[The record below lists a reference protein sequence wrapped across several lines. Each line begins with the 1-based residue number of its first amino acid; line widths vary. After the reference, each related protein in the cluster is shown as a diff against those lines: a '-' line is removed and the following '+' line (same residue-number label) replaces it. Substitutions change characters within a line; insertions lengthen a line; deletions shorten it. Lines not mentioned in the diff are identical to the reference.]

1 MNRPELRPAAGAL
14 DVQAVRRDFPILDRL
29 VHGRPLIYMDN
40 AATTQR
46 PRQVVDAMVRYMTEY
61 NANIHRAIHT
71 LGYESTV
78 AYEEAHKK
86 VARFIHA
93 KSWRE
98 IVFVRNATEAL
109 NLVAISWGQG
119 TLRAGDEVVVTLM
132 EHHSNIVP
140 WQMVRD
146 RLGVVLKIVP
156 VTPEGV
162 LDLDAAR
169 RLITPKTRLVGV
181 VHASNV
187 LGVINPVAEL
197 RAMAREAGALFLLDG
212 AQSVPHMPIDVQAL
226 DCDFFVASGHKMLGP
241 TGIGFL
247 YARKSLLQEMPPF
260 MTGGDMIATVTP
272 DGSTW
277 NELPWKFEAGTS
289 AIAEGIGLGAAV
301 DYLSS
306 LGMENVEAY
315 EEELHD
321 YALTQLRNI
330 DGLTLYGHPGSHPC
344 LAVFSFN
351 LAGTHPH
358 DAANLL
364 DRFGIAVRSGHHCAQ
379 PLMNRLGMDNTLR
392 ASLYLYNTK
401 DEIDRLME
409 AIGEVGRLFGR
420 SR

>member
-1 MNRPELRPAAGAL
+1 MTESTLPIARPAL
-14 DVQAVRRDFPILDRL
+14 DVAAIRRDFPILERL
-29 VHGRPLIYMDN
+29 VNGRPLIYMDN

-46 PRQVVDAMVRYMTEY
+46 PRQVVDAMVSYFTEY

-86 VARFIHA
+86 VAGFINA
-93 KSWRE
+93 RSWRE

-109 NLVAISWGQG
+109 NLVAMAWGQAN
-119 TLRAGDEVVVTLM
+119 LRAGDEVVVSIM

-140 WQMVRD
+140 WQVLRD
-146 RLGVVLKIVP
+146 RLGIKLRFIP
-156 VTPEGV
+156 VSEDGV

-169 RLITPKTRLVGV
+169 RLIGPKTKLVGL

-187 LGVINPVAEL
+187 LGTINPVEEIKN
-197 RAMAREAGALFLLDG
+197 MARGVGAAFLLDG
-212 AQSVPHMPIDVQAL
+212 AQSIPHMPIDVRAL
-226 DCDFFVASGHKMLGP
+226 DCDFFAASGHKMLGP

-247 YARKSLLQEMPPF
+247 YAKKEILKEMPPF
-260 MTGGDMIATVTP
+260 MTGGDMIATVTEE
-272 DGSTW
+272 GATW

-289 AIAEGIGLGAAV
+289 AVAEGIGLGAAV
-301 DYLSS
+301 DYLAA
-306 LGMENVEAY
+306 LGMSNINQY
-315 EEELHD
+315 EKELHD
-321 YALTQLRNI
+321 YALGKLHNI
-330 DGLTLYGHPGSHPC
+330 DGLTLYGHAPGEN

-351 LAGTHPH
+351 LDAAHPH

-364 DRFGIAVRSGHHCAQ
+364 DRYGIAVRSGHHCAQ

-392 ASLYLYNTK
+392 ASLYLYNTREEV
-401 DEIDRLME
+401 DSLVE
-409 AIGEVGRLFGR
+409 ALREVQRIF

>member
-1 MNRPELRPAAGAL
+1 MTQPVAEISLKPL
-14 DVQAVRRDFPILDRL
+14 DVLKVREDFPILNRRIHDHAL
-29 VHGRPLIYMDN
+29 VYLDN

-46 PRQVVDAMVRYMTEY
+46 PRQVVEAMDRYYLEY

-78 AYEEAHKK
+78 AYEDAHKK

-109 NLVAISWGQG
+109 NLVAMAWGPWA
-119 TLRAGDEVVVTLM
+119 LRAGDEVVVSLM
-132 EHHSNIVP
+132 EHHSDIVP
-140 WQMVRD
+140 WQMLRD
-146 RLGVVLKIVP
+146 RLGIILKFIP
-156 VTPEGV
+156 VTPEGI

-169 RLITPKTRLVGV
+169 KLITPRTKLVGL

-187 LGVINPVAEL
+187 LGIINPAREV
-197 RAMAREAGALFLLDG
+197 RDMARAVGAFFLLDG
-212 AQSVPHMPIDVQAL
+212 AQSIPHMPVDVQEL

-247 YARKSLLQEMPPF
+247 YAKKQILQDMPPF
-260 MTGGDMIATVTP
+260 MTGGDMIATVTQES
-272 DGSTW
+272 STW

-301 DYLSS
+301 DYLAALGMDQIYDYERS
-306 LGMENVEAY
+306 LGS
-315 EEELHD
+315 
-321 YALTQLRNI
+321 YALDRLGNI
-330 DGLTLYGHPGSHPC
+330 DGLTLYGHQRGDS

-351 LAGTHPH
+351 LKGIHPH
-358 DAANLL
+358 DGANAL

-379 PLMNRLGMDNTLR
+379 PLMNFLGMDNTLR
-392 ASLYLYNTK
+392 ASCYLYNTREEV
-401 DEIDRLME
+401 DVLVEALGEIKK
-409 AIGEVGRLFGR
+409 LFR
-420 SR
+420 A

>member
-1 MNRPELRPAAGAL
+1 MTESTLPIARAAL
-14 DVQAVRRDFPILDRL
+14 DVAAIRRDFPILERL
-29 VHGRPLIYMDN
+29 VNGRPLIYMDN

-46 PRQVVDAMVRYMTEY
+46 PRQVVDAIVRYFTEY

-86 VARFIHA
+86 VAGFINA
-93 KSWRE
+93 RSWRE

-109 NLVAISWGQG
+109 NLVAMAWGQAN
-119 TLRAGDEVVVTLM
+119 LRAGDEVVVSIM

-140 WQMVRD
+140 WQVLRD
-146 RLGVVLKIVP
+146 RLGIRLKFIP
-156 VTPEGV
+156 VSADGV

-169 RLITPKTRLVGV
+169 RLIGPKSKLVGL

-187 LGVINPVAEL
+187 LGTINPVEEVKN
-197 RAMAREAGALFLLDG
+197 MARGVGAAFLLDG
-212 AQSVPHMPIDVQAL
+212 AQSIPHMPIDVRAL
-226 DCDFFVASGHKMLGP
+226 DCDFFAASGHKMLGP

-247 YARKSLLQEMPPF
+247 YAKKEILKEMPPF
-260 MTGGDMIATVTP
+260 MTGGDMIATVTEE
-272 DGSTW
+272 GATW

-301 DYLSS
+301 DYLAA
-306 LGMENVEAY
+306 LGMTNINQY
-315 EEELHD
+315 EKELHD
-321 YALTQLRNI
+321 YTLGKLRNI
-330 DGLTLYGHPGSHPC
+330 DGLTLYGHAPGEN

-351 LAGTHPH
+351 LDAAHPH

-364 DRFGIAVRSGHHCAQ
+364 DRYGIAVRSGHHCAQ

-392 ASLYLYNTK
+392 ASLYLYNTREEV
-401 DEIDRLME
+401 DSLVE
-409 AIGEVGRLFGR
+409 ALREVQRIF

>member
-1 MNRPELRPAAGAL
+1 MSHKAPPIVSRHF
-14 DVQAVRRDFPILDRL
+14 DVAKVRDDFPILQRQIHNHPL
-29 VHGRPLIYMDN
+29 VYLDN

-46 PRQVVDAMVRYMTEY
+46 PGQVVEAMDRYYLEY

-86 VARFIHA
+86 VARFINA

-109 NLVAISWGQG
+109 NLVAMAWGG
-119 TLRAGDEVVVTLM
+119 ANLRAGDEVVVSLM

-140 WQMVRD
+140 WQMLRD
-146 RLGVVLKIVP
+146 RLGVILKFIP

-162 LDLDAAR
+162 LDLEAAA
-169 RLITPKTRLVGV
+169 RLITPKTKLVGL

-187 LGVINPVAEL
+187 LGAINPVREI
-197 RAMAREAGALFLLDG
+197 RDMARAVGACFLLDG
-212 AQSVPHMPIDVQAL
+212 AQSIPHMPVDVQEL
-226 DCDFFVASGHKMLGP
+226 DCDFFAASGHKMLGP

-247 YARKSLLQEMPPF
+247 YGKKQILQEMPPF
-260 MTGGDMIATVTP
+260 MTGGDMIATVTCES
-272 DGSTW
+272 STW

-301 DYLSS
+301 DYLAG
-306 LGMENVEAY
+306 LGMENIYSY
-315 EEELHD
+315 EKELGG
-321 YALTQLRNI
+321 YALEKLKNI
-330 DGLTLYGHPGSHPC
+330 EGLTLYGHGAGES

-351 LAGTHPH
+351 LQGIHPH
-358 DAANLL
+358 DAANAL

-379 PLMNRLGMDNTLR
+379 PLMNHLQMDNTLR
-392 ASLYLYNTK
+392 ASLYLYNTTEEV
-401 DEIDRLME
+401 DTLVQ
-409 AIGEVGRLFGR
+409 AIGEIRTLFR
-420 SR
+420 A

>member
-1 MNRPELRPAAGAL
+1 MAL
-14 DVQAVRRDFPILDRL
+14 DVLKVREDFPILKRRIHDHAL
-29 VHGRPLIYMDN
+29 VYMDN

-46 PRQVVDAMVRYMTEY
+46 PSQVVEAMRSYSYES

-109 NLVAISWGQG
+109 NLVAMAWGSAN
-119 TLRAGDEVVVTLM
+119 LRAGDEVVVSLM

-140 WQMVRD
+140 WQMLRD
-146 RLGVVLKIVP
+146 RLGVILKFIP
-156 VTPEGV
+156 VTAEGV
-162 LDLDAAR
+162 LDQEAAAS
-169 RLITPKTRLVGV
+169 LITSKTKLVGL

-187 LGVINPVAEL
+187 LGAINPVREIREL
-197 RAMAREAGALFLLDG
+197 ARAVGACFLLDG
-212 AQSVPHMPIDVQAL
+212 AQSIPHTPIDVQEL
-226 DCDFFVASGHKMLGP
+226 DCDFFAASGHKMLGP

-247 YARKSLLQEMPPF
+247 YGKKAILQAMPPF
-260 MTGGDMIATVTP
+260 MTGGDMIATVTCEA
-272 DGSTW
+272 STW

-301 DYLSS
+301 DYLDG
-306 LGMENVEAY
+306 LGMEQIYDY
-315 EEELHD
+315 ERSLGS
-321 YALTQLRNI
+321 YGLAKLGNI
-330 DGLTLYGHPGSHPC
+330 DGLTMYGHRQGDS

-351 LAGTHPH
+351 LKGIHPH
-358 DAANLL
+358 DAANAL

-379 PLMNRLGMDNTLR
+379 PLMNQLGMDNTLR
-392 ASLYLYNTK
+392 ASLYLYNTQ
-401 DEIDRLME
+401 DEVDTLVAALAEIKKIFR
-409 AIGEVGRLFGR
+409 A
-420 SR
+420 

>member
-1 MNRPELRPAAGAL
+1 VNTAQAL
-14 DVQAVRRDFPILDRL
+14 PSGNALNVNAVRRDFPILERRIHD
-29 VHGRPLIYMDN
+29 RPLVYFDN

-46 PRQVVDAMVRYMTEY
+46 PRQVVEAMSRFFYES

-109 NLVAISWGQG
+109 NLVAMAWGQG
-119 TLRAGDEVVVTLM
+119 TLRPGDEVVVSLM

-146 RLGVVLKIVP
+146 RLGVTLKFIP

-162 LDLDAAR
+162 LDLEAAR
-169 RLITPKTRLVGV
+169 RLITPRTRLVGV

-187 LGVINPVAEL
+187 LGVINPVDEI
-197 RAMAREAGALFLLDG
+197 RSMAREAGALFLLDG

-247 YARKSLLQEMPPF
+247 YARKALLHDMPPF
-260 MTGGDMIATVTP
+260 LTGGDMIATVTP
-272 DGSTW
+272 EGSTW
-277 NELPWKFEAGTS
+277 NELPWKYEAGTS
-289 AIAEGIGLGAAV
+289 AVAEGVGLGAAV
-301 DYLSS
+301 DYLSA
-306 LGMENVEAY
+306 LGMDKVYSY
-315 EEELHD
+315 EKDLGD
-321 YALTQLRNI
+321 YALSRLQEI
-330 DGLTLYGHPGSHPC
+330 DGLLLYGHRQGNH

-351 LAGTHPH
+351 LPEAHPH

-364 DRFGIAVRSGHHCAQ
+364 DRYGIAVRSGHHCAQ
-379 PLMNRLGMDNTLR
+379 PLMAFLGMDNTLR
-392 ASLYLYNTK
+392 ASLYLYNTR
-401 DEIDRLME
+401 EEVDRLVE
-409 AIGEVGRLFGR
+409 AIGEIRKLFGR
-420 SR
+420 VG

>member
-1 MNRPELRPAAGAL
+1 MSETACTHPPSSF
-14 DVQAVRRDFPILDRL
+14 DVEAVRRDFPILSRK
-29 VHGRPLIYMDN
+29 VHGRPLVYMDN

-46 PRQVVDAMVRYMTEY
+46 PQPVVDAMVRYMTEY

-86 VARFIHA
+86 VARFINA

-109 NLVAISWGQG
+109 NLVAMAWGPAN
-119 TLRAGDEVVVTLM
+119 LRAGDEVVVSLM

-140 WQMVRD
+140 WQMLRD
-146 RLGVVLKIVP
+146 RLGVGLKFIP
-156 VTPEGV
+156 ITPQGT
-162 LDLDAAR
+162 LDLEAAR
-169 RLITPKTRLVGV
+169 KLITPRTKLVGL
-181 VHASNV
+181 VHTSNV
-187 LGVINPVAEL
+187 LGTVNPVAEI
-197 RAMAREAGALFLLDG
+197 RDMARSVGALFLLDG
-212 AQSVPHMPIDVQAL
+212 AQSIPHMPVDVRAL
-226 DCDFFVASGHKMLGP
+226 DCDFFAASGHKMLGP

-247 YARKSLLQEMPPF
+247 YAKKDLLLTMPPF
-260 MTGGDMIATVTP
+260 MTGGDMIATVTVE
-272 DGSTW
+272 GATW

-301 DYLSS
+301 DYLSA
-306 LGMENVEAY
+306 LGMKNIANY

-321 YALTQLRNI
+321 YALQQLRNT
-330 DGLTLYGHPGSHPC
+330 DGLTLYGHPGIHPC

-351 LAGTHPH
+351 LAGAHPH

-379 PLMNRLGMDNTLR
+379 PLMNELGMDNTLR

-401 DEIDRLME
+401 AEIDLLME
-409 AIGEVGRLFGR
+409 ALSEVRRLFNR
-420 SR
+420 

>member
-1 MNRPELRPAAGAL
+1 MSRPAAAGPAF
-14 DVQAVRRDFPILDRL
+14 DVRKVREDFPILTRK
-29 VHGRPLIYMDN
+29 VHGRPLVYMDN

-46 PRQVVDAMVRYMTEY
+46 PAPVVEAMVRYLTQY

-86 VARFIHA
+86 VARWINA

-109 NLVAISWGQG
+109 NLVALSWGQAN
-119 TLRAGDEVVVTLM
+119 LRAGDEVVVTLM
-132 EHHSNIVP
+132 EHHSNLVP
-140 WQMVRD
+140 WQMLRD
-146 RLGVVLKIVP
+146 RLGVVLKVIP
-156 VTPEGV
+156 VTPQGL

-169 RLITPKTRLVGV
+169 KLITPRTRLVGM

-187 LGVINPVAEL
+187 LGAVNDVAKVRRL
-197 RAMAREAGALFLLDG
+197 AREQGALFLLDG
-212 AQSVPHMPIDVQAL
+212 AQSVPHMPVDVQEL
-226 DCDFFVASGHKMLGP
+226 DCDFFAASGHKMLGP

-247 YARKSLLQEMPPF
+247 YAKRALLEAMPPF
-260 MTGGDMIATVTP
+260 LTGGDMISTVTLE
-272 DGSTW
+272 GATW

-301 DYLSS
+301 DYLSA
-306 LGMENVEAY
+306 LGMENVLRY

-321 YALTQLRNI
+321 YALERLKNI
-330 DGLTLYGHPGSHPC
+330 DGLTLYGHPPSHPC

-351 LAGTHPH
+351 LAGAHPH

-364 DRFGIAVRSGHHCAQ
+364 DRYGIAVRSGHHCAQ
-379 PLMNRLGMDNTLR
+379 PLMAFLGMDNTLR

-401 DEIDRLME
+401 EEVDLLVE
-409 AIGEVGRLFGR
+409 ALGEVQRLFNR
-420 SR
+420 R